1 MFSIGS
7 MFELQVLEIECWFWG
22 MESARISRCGEGS
35 CRHSSMTTAWC
46 CMTWPAPAAS
56 TPTHSTRTGTPP
68 SCRMYSRHNTNCPL
82 HLRRPLDV
90 RNDRDSRLRPPP
102 SAFHEANP
110 HRCHCQV
117 INYFFEINLI
127 ESIANPATFQFFKL
141 LNFFCM
147 Y

>member
-1 MFSIGS
+1 MARNVLDRFNVRVVGSGDRVLVLGHGIGT
-7 MFELQVLEIECWFWG
+7 
-22 MESARISRCGEGS
+22 EGS

-56 TPTHSTRTGTPP
+56 TRTHSTRTGTPP

-90 RNDRDSRLRPPP
+90 RNDRDSRLRSPP
-102 SAFHEANP
+102 SAFHQANP

-127 ESIANPATFQFFKL
+127 ESIANPATF
-141 LNFFCM
+141 
-147 Y
+147 